1 MPTTRSK
8 EKMKEIPH
16 QEEEEVEVPS
26 TSSEEEEEEVE
37 VPSTLNE
44 EDDESSS
51 EDPEFDF
58 DLGQEDDDD
67 EDLYDILSSVF
78 MSEDGDNICTV
89 LMDIKD
95 TMDTHNKILM
105 KMLVHMSSSK
115 KSKQ

>member
-8 EKMKEIPH
+8 DKQEMVDDENQQHPEDISS
-16 QEEEEVEVPS
+16 EEEEVEV
-26 TSSEEEEEEVE
+26 E
-37 VPSTLNE
+37 VPPTLNE
-44 EDDESSS
+44 DDDEDSS

-58 DLGQEDDDD
+58 DIDQEDDDD